1 MSFHKEF
8 LACLIQ
14 KEALDFLDEVTDLI
28 HVDFEILIDT
38 ALQYASLKPY
48 PKSDLETDDS
58 FIFSSLYQVASV
70 VSDSLHVYVY
80 SPQGSSVYGILQA
93 RILEWVAM
101 PCSRGSSWPRDWTRV
116 SYISCIR
123 RWFLYHV
130 CHDQIPIMGDK
141 HL

>member
-101 PCSRGSSWPRDWTRV
+101 PCSRGSS
-116 SYISCIR
+116 
-123 RWFLYHV
+123 
-130 CHDQIPIMGDK
+130 
-141 HL
+141 